1 MSYDSTEV
9 LAGFTEKYGIT
20 YRMLS
25 DQGSA
30 VIRSLGIL
38 NEQAAEAAR
47 GIPHPGVFVLDRQG
61 NVREKRFY
69 ASYRERDTGVS
80 LLERV
85 VGIAAPSH
93 GPLVSVAG
101 DGVAVRAWLDADH
114 YTWGQRIWL
123 TVQLTMEPAFH
134 VYGRP
139 IPDGYYPVEIRV
151 EPIERVAIGEPQWP
165 EPKPFRIE
173 GLEEEFRV
181 YEGELQV
188 SLPMTF
194 MVVDGG
200 DQTVR
205 VQVSYQACTAA
216 ECLAPV
222 TKGIELKLPERPLV
236 ERPKPQG

>member
-1 MSYDSTEV
+1 
-9 LAGFTEKYGIT
+9 
-20 YRMLS
+20 MLS
-25 DQGSA
+25 DEGSA

-38 NEQAAEAAR
+38 NEQAVEAVF

-61 NVREKRFY
+61 IVREKRFY
-69 ASYRERDTGVS
+69 ASYRERDTGVG
-80 LLERV
+80 LIERV
-85 VGIAAPSH
+85 IGIAAPSH
-93 GPLVSVAG
+93 GPLVSVAD
-101 DGVAVRAWLDADH
+101 DGVEVRAWLDADH

-123 TVQLTMEPAFH
+123 TVQLTMEPGLH

-139 IPDGYYPVEIRV
+139 IPGGYYPVAIGA
-151 EPIERVAIGEPQWP
+151 EPIERVTIGEPEWP
-165 EPKPFRIE
+165 VPKAFRIE

-181 YEGELQV
+181 YEGTLQV

-194 MVVDGG
+194 MVVDAG

-205 VQVSYQACTAA
+205 VQVSYQACTAT

-222 TKGIELKLPERPLV
+222 TKVVELKLPERPLV